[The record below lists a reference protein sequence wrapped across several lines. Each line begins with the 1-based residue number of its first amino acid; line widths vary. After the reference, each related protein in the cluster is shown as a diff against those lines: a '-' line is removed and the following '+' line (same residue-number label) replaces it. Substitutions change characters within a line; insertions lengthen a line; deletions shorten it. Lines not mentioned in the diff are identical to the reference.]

1 MTTDTNRRAA
11 RSLELAEKH
20 HPELSQAERAARLKL
35 VGAINAWDALEDLIA
50 DGAVTGRHTL
60 QEQAAV
66 NQATSD
72 YAQALAN
79 LLRGEDPNA

>member
-1 MTTDTNRRAA
+1 MTTDTDRRAA
-11 RSLELAEKH
+11 RALELAEKH
-20 HPELSQAERAARLKL
+20 HPELSQAERTARLKL

-50 DGAVTGRHTL
+50 DGTVTGRHTY

-66 NQATSD
+66 DQAATD

-79 LLRGEDPNA
+79 LLRGDDSDA